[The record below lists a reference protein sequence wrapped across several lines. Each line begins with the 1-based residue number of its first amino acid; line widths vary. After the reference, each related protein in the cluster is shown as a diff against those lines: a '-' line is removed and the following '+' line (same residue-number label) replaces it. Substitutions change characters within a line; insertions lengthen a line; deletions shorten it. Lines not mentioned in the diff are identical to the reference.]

1 MKKKI
6 INCCVFL
13 SFFSPAVT
21 SLPFLWLLS
30 FFIPPRCLLFWLFL
44 ATYLTLIYSQTHK
57 IRKHTGKHAERACT
71 AHQGDKASAASA
83 FFIFKVSFCLKTA
96 LSCFF
101 QTQLNIDVN
110 SPPPLSS
117 EQLTNKKKTKL
128 HIPDVNRL
136 RHTNTYRYS
145 AAEAGSFDGRSGFH
159 SISGL
164 CWVTQLAWSPSGLH
178 LINLYTAVL
187 GAPRDRQV

>member
-117 EQLTNKKKTKL
+117 EQLTKKKKK
-128 HIPDVNRL
+128 NF
-136 RHTNTYRYS
+136 TYQMWTDYDTRTLT
-145 AAEAGSFDGRSGFH
+145 DT
-159 SISGL
+159 L
-164 CWVTQLAWSPSGLH
+164 QQKQ
-178 LINLYTAVL
+178 AVL
-187 GAPRDRQV
+187 MADLDSTPSLGFVESHSWPGHHQGYIS

>member
-117 EQLTNKKKTKL
+117 EQLTNKKKNKNKTSHTRCEQTTTHEHL
-128 HIPDVNRL
+128 QILCSRSRQFWWQIWIP
-136 RHTNTYRYS
+136 
-145 AAEAGSFDGRSGFH
+145 
-159 SISGL
+159 
-164 CWVTQLAWSPSGLH
+164 LH
-178 LINLYTAVL
+178 LWALLSHTVGLVTIRVTSHKLIHSS
-187 GAPRDRQV
+187 PWCS

>member
-117 EQLTNKKKTKL
+117 EQLTNKIKKK
-128 HIPDVNRL
+128 NF
-136 RHTNTYRYS
+136 TYQMWTDYDTRTLT
-145 AAEAGSFDGRSGFH
+145 DT
-159 SISGL
+159 L
-164 CWVTQLAWSPSGLH
+164 QQKQ
-178 LINLYTAVL
+178 AVL
-187 GAPRDRQV
+187 MADLDSTPSLGFVESHSWPGHHQGYIS